1 MRSIKIRFNDFENAK
16 ALHGYLRDTLGFEDY
31 YGMNLDALYDVLSM
45 WPEELKIL
53 TESGGTAFEEGFYAV
68 FRDAS
73 EINRRISCRE
83 VKAGVSRRKRTR
95 RH

>member
-1 MRSIKIRFNDFENAK
+1 MRSIKIRFNDFENPK

-53 TESGGTAFEEGFYAV
+53 TESGGTAFEEGFYTV
-68 FRDAS
+68 FRDVS
-73 EINRRISCRE
+73 EMNRRITVHE
-83 VKAGVSRRKRTR
+83 VKAGGSRRKRR
-95 RH
+95 RQH

>member
-45 WPEELKIL
+45 WPEELRIL
-53 TESGGTAFEEGFYAV
+53 TEGGETAFEQGFYAV
-68 FRDAS
+68 FRDVS
-73 EINRRISCRE
+73 EMNRRITLRE
-83 VKAGVSRRKRTR
+83 VKAGGSRRKRR
-95 RH
+95 RQH